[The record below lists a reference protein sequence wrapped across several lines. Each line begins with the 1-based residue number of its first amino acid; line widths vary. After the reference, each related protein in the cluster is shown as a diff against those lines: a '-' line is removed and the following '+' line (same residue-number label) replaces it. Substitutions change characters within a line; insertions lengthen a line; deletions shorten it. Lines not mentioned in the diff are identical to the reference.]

1 MSIEAMRQ
9 AFDFLHDL
17 WAMRKTIRTDDHK
30 KVMWELDRAI
40 GKAEKQ
46 RPIGWWN
53 GRETAWFE
61 HESNGSVDDCTIPLY
76 IIPPQREWV
85 ELTDEDI
92 EEAWGEPVDLMY
104 SKHYDAIRAI
114 EAKLKEKNT

>member
-1 MSIEAMRQ
+1 MSTEAMKQ
-9 AFDFLHDL
+9 ALEALTTLDSGSSY
-17 WAMRKTIRTDDHK
+17 KTHTAATA
-30 KVMWELDRAI
+30 LYRAI
-40 GKAEKQ
+40 EQAEKQ